1 MALSL
6 ASLIQFHYP
15 GRCTV
20 FSDCQSAIHTIT
32 KITTSSALQ
41 DQHAVLLYPVA
52 LLPTKPTI
60 HHIAAHPE
68 RRIKTRPWTQDE
80 HGIHIADIAA
90 SNPAELHHYNVASL
104 LTDSFTSSQILT
116 GFLDLGTWSWCY
128 TTGIPILLPI
138 KTIWQEHAFKQ
149 YLTKR
154 DESHVNLDLSPS
166 HAQWSSRSWRLAAKV
181 HQFSSCN
188 TMTRA
193 RLQRILFHWSGIGA
207 NLHRDNR
214 HCPEAFCSDCDELE
228 TEHHL
233 LCHCN
238 TPAVS
243 QLKLTATLN
252 AAHYLKTQVV
262 HTQIADFMY
271 SLHNSLLT
279 HPHGYLLFFGLIT
292 KDLAD
297 SLRKLPA
304 NPILIQQAKKTVLHY
319 LTLLIP
325 CGIGV
330 IDFARARRQT
340 QTQRLAAN
348 SSQASQ
354 LTSQASQQSQLSRKR
369 RSSAVTKS
377 AQSTKR
383 LHTIAHQAGLLP
395 QFISQSESTPPITQ
409 YFKPTP
415 KTSTNPFDRSNPH
428 EPRRP
433 EYGTTR
439 PPWFLSCGSVIKA
452 QVY

>member
-1 MALSL
+1 VYEILSITNTELIYTQRWTLVHDTKLNGPVLQSASQYRGPITRDELFPNASDDVDVERIYTHKDTYNRKLNVTRRKIWKQVPYPTPFFMAPPRSSSVDRILEYLDGNFNPNPIKIYTDGSWKSVGSPNDQALLFTTSSQGGCSLVIMADSPTWARDTTLVFPITDDASSPTEHAYTWELMALSL

-60 HHIAAHPE
+60 HHIPAHPE

-207 NLHRDNR
+207 NL
-214 HCPEAFCSDCDELE
+214 
-228 TEHHL
+228 
-233 LCHCN
+233 
-238 TPAVS
+238 
-243 QLKLTATLN
+243 
-252 AAHYLKTQVV
+252 
-262 HTQIADFMY
+262 
-271 SLHNSLLT
+271 
-279 HPHGYLLFFGLIT
+279 
-292 KDLAD
+292 
-297 SLRKLPA
+297 
-304 NPILIQQAKKTVLHY
+304 
-319 LTLLIP
+319 
-325 CGIGV
+325 
-330 IDFARARRQT
+330 
-340 QTQRLAAN
+340 
-348 SSQASQ
+348 
-354 LTSQASQQSQLSRKR
+354 
-369 RSSAVTKS
+369 
-377 AQSTKR
+377 
-383 LHTIAHQAGLLP
+383 
-395 QFISQSESTPPITQ
+395 
-409 YFKPTP
+409 
-415 KTSTNPFDRSNPH
+415 
-428 EPRRP
+428 
-433 EYGTTR
+433 
-439 PPWFLSCGSVIKA
+439 
-452 QVY
+452 